1 MRMMFAAA
9 AGAALVSVVAW
20 SPPVQAESKTLKQ
33 CRAEWSANKDSM
45 KAAGKTQRVFVAECR
60 GAPILARAKSLT
72 VGSQYPSEA
81 EAKAG
86 CPDDSIVWVNMRSKI
101 YHEPGSRNYGATR
114 EGGYMCEKKSV
125 AAGCPS
131 RKTGAQPRER
141 RNQGGG
147 QAGVRLTVHRVSS
160 RLALAGGA
168 GNNRRVG
175 G

>member
-1 MRMMFAAA
+1 MNINHRAVPTQIRESRYGETRMRMMFAAA

-125 AAGCPS
+125 AAGFRAARP
-131 RKTGAQPRER
+131 A
-141 RNQGGG
+141 RNPANDGTKEAAKPASG
-147 QAGVRLTVHRVSS
+147 
-160 RLALAGGA
+160 
-168 GNNRRVG
+168 
-175 G
+175 